1 MQRHCRSVRVCF
13 FLAAILAE
21 LLSPGTAHAA
31 APSRPASFTV
41 SQTPVATGAR
51 YSLNW
56 SAASGAGT
64 ITYDLRRRL
73 AGGAWAVAY
82 SGTAGSRNESQVVA
96 GAYEYRLRACNAAAE
111 CSAYTANLAVSV
123 QVPVSIQ
130 AFSASASTTAPGE
143 RVLLSWNTEGAT
155 AVTLDQGIGTVPL
168 NGSTAV
174 TPARSTTWTLSAT
187 GFTGSGSGVVTRAIS
202 VSVESAP
209 AGTAAG
215 TPQVE
220 PPADGSRGAV
230 GAVAASHEVGSD
242 GSANLSIPLQV
253 PPGVQGMHPTVSL
266 AYNSN
271 AGNGIAGVGFDIAG
285 LGAIHRCPAT
295 LAREGVVDAVDF
307 DDNDRFC
314 LDGQRLVVLGG
325 AQYGADGAEY
335 RLENDTGDRLRSF
348 GSEGTL
354 MQDESGVYVTGN
366 AAANPVW
373 FEVHERSGR
382 ISRYGYTPDSRAR
395 RTLTFIGGCPSTGDF
410 FVDADGICR
419 NIETGQQRSLNYTQ
433 QDRSIEWKL
442 AETRDRFGNRITYT
456 WDTSVAAEQVL
467 ARIDYNVSGVA
478 GAGSGAALNSLR
490 FSYESRPDVAVAYF
504 AGGQL
509 RQERRLASVA
519 AYSGETKIREWR
531 IGYHSAGAAAV
542 RNSRVDTVT
551 ECAGGSCVPPTRFT
565 WQGGGAGFSATAQS
579 TGNPVI
585 GWDKNPLVL
594 DANGDGRDDML
605 QTNGNTGTWQIMLGN
620 GQTLAPQT
628 DTGIADAGR
637 ETARVF
643 RYNPDDNRDDVLLAR
658 NGTWWVLKSMA
669 AASRPFSYTHPL
681 RGVPVSVSIP
691 GVAFAQ
697 INTNI
702 PAMNPA
708 EALLADIDGDGRQD
722 LLYRNNGRVWVRLL
736 TDSGFSST
744 ELQTDMAGLAG
755 TYVFDADNDGR
766 SDFLQTANGKWVI
779 VKVVSVGATQV
790 NMRRVYTNRLKG
802 DEFNAR
808 LLDVDGDGLTDLL
821 DHANATGEVFLLR
834 NAGGELQPS
843 RPLRQSADG
852 PAWSLSDAAWA
863 STRVVDFNADGRG
876 DILYPEGGVWKVM
889 LSSGLPG
896 SSTALISPV
905 ATSISSD
912 GWDRGPRLLDVTG
925 NGMSDLLVAASS
937 GSWTL
942 RLHEGARPDYLASI
956 TNGMGVETRFEYAAM
971 PDAALPAVYAT
982 GTGAVYP
989 AIDVAKGAYLVS
1001 RVLQSD
1007 GVGGF
1012 NATRHAYSGLRHHL
1026 GGRGSLGFAA
1036 TRTSSEDTGI
1046 STEAS
1051 FSQDWQAGLQGSLQ
1065 SLITTAGAVVTSDTR
1080 NTWQS
1085 AVQDA
1090 GTPAERRARRLLST
1104 TVTKRDLNG
1113 AFMGTEE
1120 NTYLGI
1126 DAHGNVGKLLSVLKD
1141 ASGTALRS
1149 TTATNTWTNLEGN
1162 WLIGLLEASEVKTE
1176 VPLATPATPVTQRL
1190 AYAHDPVT
1198 GRKLRESVLDPASGT
1213 VLRSTE
1219 FGVAADGT
1227 PLLDPFGQS
1236 RGLRLS
1242 GPDFAA
1248 RLSGSEYSADGRFLV
1263 AESNALGHTTTHAY
1277 FPDTDALSPGL
1288 LRSTTDPNGIRTDYR
1303 YDAFGRVVSTIAFAG
1318 GDGPGIETRSDYR
1331 WCASIE
1337 WCPVN
1342 AVYYIATRGA
1352 DGSESFAFVDALG
1365 REVRRSTRG
1374 MDGVLLNIDSRF
1386 DHAGRRSAVSEPYQW
1401 GLQSPVFTEVEHDVL
1416 GRPVRTMQADGRI
1429 DTVSFDGTLRT
1440 SLIDT
1445 QGRNQRKVERRD
1457 LMGNLVEVTD
1467 NAGVKT
1473 AYAYDA
1479 LGQLTRLTPPAVAGL
1494 VVAQTVLAYDS
1505 LGRKTSIA
1513 DPDKGSWRFSYN
1525 GLGELLTQT
1534 DAKGQSTCMSRDL
1547 LGRMVKRV
1555 DAYAGT
1561 LSAVPGQVS
1570 DATAAC
1576 ANPGA
1581 GSAVTVWTFD
1591 TAAGAG
1597 KGQLAAVSGPDGY
1610 AESRVYNARGL
1621 VTQIDRR
1628 LASAGPVYS
1637 IATSRDALN
1646 RPEVLTYPGSS
1657 NRLRVRRVYN
1667 PYGYLQELRNDAT
1680 GALYQRIGELDQHGN
1695 VVSELYGN
1703 GVASVRYFDR
1713 RSGALETI
1721 QSFRLFEPSVQNL
1734 QFSFDRLGNLGARD
1748 DLLRDVHESFGYDAL
1763 NRLSST
1769 TSDGGN
1775 GEPQTTTVTY
1785 DALGNIR
1792 SKTGV
1797 GTYRYG
1803 SECAGLRGPHAVCQ
1817 VTAGTVGTMNTSYQ
1831 YDANGNIT
1839 SGGGRSLVWS
1849 TFDKPVRI
1857 AAGAANTLLRYGPE
1871 RELLQRDDTTAEG
1884 TTSTVFIDGLFESVS
1899 RPGGVLEERHYVGD
1913 AVLVSMTG
1921 RSASSAGTTRTRYL
1935 HRDHLGSLTS
1945 ITDESGQE
1953 IESFSFDPWGK
1964 RRAPSLASLIAKI
1977 GSPWTSLSTFQRA
1990 NLSIAAS
1997 LLASANTNRGFT
2009 GHEQLDGLGLI
2020 HMGGRVYDAELGR
2033 FLSADPF
2040 VQDGSD
2046 LQSLNRYSYVGN
2058 NPLSAWDPSG
2068 FFLKKLFG
2076 RTADA
2081 IGDGLRAVGGV
2092 VKRALQRVGRIFDA
2106 VPGLQLIAA
2115 AWFCGPAA
2123 VGCIAT
2129 FNAVLS
2135 AAITAANGG
2144 NLMQTLGAAA
2154 VAYTEARLAGEVPSV
2169 STESAGDEFVRYISD
2184 AATGEVVSSSESDRP
2199 GGVMAA
2205 RLLDV
2210 ATRNLAKSGTADDEP
2225 AALLVNPTGFG
2236 IRHDSQGRGEWLA
2249 PRGGRRHRGLDFHAI
2264 AGQQVRSPVAG
2275 EMEIFR
2281 GAQTGYPMVDIH
2293 PADKDLGFDT
2303 IRLIYV
2309 GQEPVSAPVSRQAV
2323 RAGAPIGVAIDLQT
2337 LRNWETGLPYPGG
2350 VTPHVHVEI
2359 LSNGRQLD
2367 PTPWFFGR

>member
-1 MQRHCRSVRVCF
+1 MQRHSRFARVCF
-13 FLAAILAE
+13 FISAVLFQLVSGA
-21 LLSPGTAHAA
+21 GAHAV

-73 AGGAWAVAY
+73 AGGVWSVAY
-82 SGTAGSRNESQVVA
+82 SGTALSRLESQSVA
-96 GAYEYRLRACNAAAE
+96 GPYEYRLRACNAAAE
-111 CSAYTANLAVSV
+111 CSAYTANLPLSV

-130 AFSASASTTAPGE
+130 AFAASVSTAAPGE
-143 RVLLSWNTEGAT
+143 QVLLSWNTEGAT
-155 AVTLDQGIGTVPL
+155 GVSLDQGVGAVPAS
-168 NGSTAV
+168 GSTAV

-187 GFTGSGSGVVTRAIS
+187 GFTGNGSGTVTRAIS
-202 VSVESAP
+202 VNVESAP
-209 AGTAAG
+209 AGSAAG
-215 TPQVE
+215 TPQIE
-220 PPADGSRGAV
+220 PAADQSRGAV

-253 PPGVQGMHPTVSL
+253 PPGVQGMHPAVSL

-314 LDGQRLVVLGG
+314 LDGQRLVVLAG

-335 RLENDTGDRLRSF
+335 RFENDTSDRLRSF

-354 MQDESGVYVTGN
+354 MQDESGVYVTSN
-366 AAANPVW
+366 AAANPLW

-382 ISRYGYTPDSRAR
+382 ISRYGHTPDSRAR
-395 RTLTFIGGCPSTGDF
+395 RSLTFIGGCPPAGDF

-419 NIETGQQRSLNYTQ
+419 NIETGQQRSLTYTQ

-442 AETRDRFGNRITYT
+442 ADTRDRFGNRIAYT
-456 WDTSVAAEQVL
+456 WDTSVAGEQL
-467 ARIDYNVSGVA
+467 ISRIDYNFSGAA
-478 GAGSGAALNSLR
+478 GAGSGLALNSLR
-490 FSYESRPDVAVAYF
+490 FSYEARPDVAVAYF

-509 RQERRLASVA
+509 RQGRRLASVA

-531 IGYHSAGAAAV
+531 IGYHATLAQPV
-542 RNSRVDTVT
+542 RNSRVETVT
-551 ECAGGSCVPPTRFT
+551 ECAGGSCVPATRFT
-565 WQGGGAGFSATAQS
+565 WQGGGAGFAATAQN

-605 QTNGNTGTWQIMLGN
+605 QTSGNTGTWQIMLGN

-628 DTGIADAGR
+628 DTGIADTGR
-637 ETARVF
+637 ETARVL

-658 NGTWWVLKSMA
+658 NGTWWVLKSVP
-669 AASRPFSYTHPL
+669 AASRAFSYAHPL
-681 RGVPVSVSIP
+681 NGTPVSVSVQ
-691 GVAFAQ
+691 GVAFTQ
-697 INTNI
+697 INTGI

-708 EALLADIDGDGRQD
+708 EALLADVDGDGRQD

-736 TDSGFSST
+736 TDNGFSAT

-779 VKVVSVGATQV
+779 VKVVSVGGAQV
-790 NMRRVYTNRLKG
+790 SLRRVYTNRQKG

-808 LLDVDGDGLTDLL
+808 LLDMDGDGLTDLL
-821 DHANATGEVFLLR
+821 DHANASGEVFLLR
-834 NAGGELQPS
+834 NAGGELQPP

-852 PAWSLSDAAWA
+852 PAWSVSDAAWA
-863 STRVVDFNADGRG
+863 STRVVDFNADGRA
-876 DILYPEGGVWKVM
+876 DLLYPEAGVWKVM
-889 LSSGLPG
+889 LSSALPG
-896 SSTALISPV
+896 NATALISPV
-905 ATSISSD
+905 ATGISSD

-937 GSWTL
+937 GTWTL
-942 RLHEGARPDYLASI
+942 RLHQGARPDYLSSLS
-956 TNGMGVETRFEYAAM
+956 NGMGVETRFEYAAM
-971 PDAALPAVYAT
+971 PDPALPAVYTA

-1001 RVLQSD
+1001 RVLQSN
-1007 GVGGF
+1007 GIGGF
-1012 NATRHAYSGLRHHL
+1012 NVTRHAYSGLRYHL
-1026 GGRGSLGFAA
+1026 GGRGSLGFAS

-1046 STEAS
+1046 RTDAT

-1065 SLITTAGAVVTSDTR
+1065 SLVTTAGAVVTSDTR
-1080 NTWQS
+1080 NSWQS
-1085 AVQDA
+1085 LALEA

-1104 TVTKRDLNG
+1104 AVTKRDLNG
-1113 AFMGTEE
+1113 AFMGVEE
-1120 NTYLGI
+1120 NSYQDI
-1126 DAHGNVGKLLSVLKD
+1126 DAHGNVGKLQSVLKD
-1141 ASGTALRS
+1141 ASGTVLRS
-1149 TTATNTWTNLEGN
+1149 TTATNTWSNLENN
-1162 WLIGLLEASEVKTE
+1162 WLIGLLDASEVKTE
-1176 VPLATPATPVTQRL
+1176 VPLATPATPITQRL
-1190 AYAHDPVT
+1190 AYAHDPLT
-1198 GRKLRESVLDPASGT
+1198 GRKLRESLLDPASGA

-1219 FGVAADGT
+1219 FGVAADGS
-1227 PLLDPFGQS
+1227 LRLDAFGQS
-1236 RGLRLS
+1236 RGQRIS
-1242 GPDFAA
+1242 GPDFVA
-1248 RLSGSEYSADGRFLV
+1248 RHSGSEYSADGRFLI
-1263 AESNALGHTTTHAY
+1263 AEINALGHTTTHAY
-1277 FPDTDALSPGL
+1277 FPDTEPLSPGL
-1288 LRSTTDPNGIRTDYR
+1288 RRSTTDPNGIRTDYR
-1303 YDAFGRVVSTIAFAG
+1303 YDAFGRVVSTIAYAG
-1318 GDGPGIETRSDYR
+1318 ADGAGIETRSDYR
-1331 WCASIE
+1331 WCASAE
-1337 WCPVN
+1337 WCPAN

-1416 GRPVRTMQADGRI
+1416 GRPVRTLQADGRI
-1429 DTVSFDGTLRT
+1429 DTVSFDGMLRT

-1467 NAGVKT
+1467 NAGVRT

-1494 VVAQTVLAYDS
+1494 ALAPTVLGYDS
-1505 LGRKTSIA
+1505 LGRKASIS
-1513 DPDKGSWRFSYN
+1513 DPDKGSWRFTYN

-1534 DAKGQSTCMSRDL
+1534 DAKGQSTCTAWDT
-1547 LGRMVKRV
+1547 LGRRVKRV

-1561 LSAVPGQVS
+1561 RSTVPGQIS
-1570 DATAAC
+1570 DASASC

-1581 GSAVTVWTFD
+1581 GSATTVWTFD

-1597 KGQLAAVSGPDGY
+1597 KGQVAAVTGPEGY
-1610 AESRVYNARGL
+1610 SESRVYNARGL
-1621 VTQIDRR
+1621 PTRIDRR

-1637 IATSRDALN
+1637 IDTGWDTLN
-1646 RPEVLTYPGSS
+1646 RPEILTYPGNS
-1657 NRLRVRRVYN
+1657 NRLKVRRVYN
-1667 PYGYLQELRNDAT
+1667 PYGYLHELRNDAT
-1680 GALYQRIGELDQHGN
+1680 GALYQRIGERDQHGN

-1713 RSGALETI
+1713 RNGALETI
-1721 QSFRLFEPSVQNL
+1721 QSFRVFEPTVQNL
-1734 QFSFDRLGNLGARD
+1734 QFSFDRLGNLASRD

-1763 NRLSST
+1763 NRLSAT
-1769 TSDGGN
+1769 TADWGN

-1803 SECAGLRGPHAVCQ
+1803 SECTGMRGPHAVCQ
-1817 VTAGTVGTMNTSYQ
+1817 ITAGTVGAKNASYQ
-1831 YDANGNIT
+1831 YDANGNMT
-1839 SGGGRSLVWS
+1839 SGDGRSLVWGS
-1849 TFDKPVRI
+1849 FDKPVRI
-1857 AAGAANTLLRYGPE
+1857 VAGATTSDFRYGPE
-1871 RELLQRDDTTAEG
+1871 REPLQRDDTTAAG
-1884 TTSTVFIDGLFESVS
+1884 TTSTVFIDGVFESVS

-1913 AVLVSMTG
+1913 AVLVSITG
-1921 RSASSAGTTRTRYL
+1921 RSASAAGSVRTRYL
-1935 HRDHLGSLTS
+1935 HKDHLGSLS
-1945 ITDESGQE
+1945 AITDESGQE

-1964 RRAPSLASLIAKI
+1964 RRAPTLASLIAKI
-1977 GSPWTSLSTFQRA
+1977 GSPWTSLSAFQRA
-1990 NLSIAAS
+1990 NLPIAAS
-1997 LLASANTNRGFT
+1997 LLTSTNTSRGFT
-2009 GHEQLDGLGLI
+2009 GHEQLDALGLI

-2046 LQSLNRYSYVGN
+2046 LQSLNRYSYVSN

-2076 RTADA
+2076 RAADA
-2081 IGDGLRAVGGV
+2081 IGDGLQAVGGV
-2092 VKRALQRVGRIFDA
+2092 VKRALQRAGRIFDA
-2106 VPGLQLIAA
+2106 VPGLQSIVA
-2115 AWFCGPAA
+2115 AWVCGPAA
-2123 VGCIAT
+2123 VGCMAT

-2144 NLMQTLGAAA
+2144 NLMQTLSAAA
-2154 VAYTEARLAGEVPSV
+2154 VAYTETRLAGEGPAGGSD
-2169 STESAGDEFVRYISD
+2169 SAGEQFLGYLSD
-2184 AATGEVVSSSESDRP
+2184 AATGDAAARAGSEGAS
-2199 GGVMAA
+2199 GVMAM

-2210 ATRNLAKSGTADDEP
+2210 ATRTVASSRADEDEP
-2225 AALLVNPTGFG
+2225 PALLVNPTGFG
-2236 IRHDSQGRGEWLA
+2236 IRHDSQGSGEWLA

-2264 AGQQVRSPVAG
+2264 AGQQVRAPVAG
-2275 EMEIFR
+2275 DVVIFR
-2281 GAQTGYPMVDIH
+2281 GTETGYPIVDIH
-2293 PADKDLGFDT
+2293 PADKDLGFDM

-2309 GQEPVSAPVSRQAV
+2309 GQGGGSAFGARQTV
-2323 RAGAPIGVAIDLQT
+2323 EAGAPIGEAIDLQT
-2337 LRNWETGLPYPGG
+2337 VKNRATGLPYPGG
-2350 VTPHVHVEI
+2350 VTPHVHVEMFR
-2359 LSNGRQLD
+2359 NGRHIN
-2367 PTPWFFGR
+2367 PTPWFFRR